1 MDTNKENVE
10 YKFSLLM
17 SSFEKILN
25 KIVLL
30 ERQKIKIDSD
40 FKKKMKIWKE
50 THNGIKY
57 KLTDSESIYNL
68 VLKRLKN
75 KKQTLVYEKT
85 LNSIKAYIVIYD
97 NITFSKKKRTYS
109 PQSLP
114 KIDLLNFMY
123 DYRGIDKSSSHISKI
138 SSIKS
143 KSSSINK
150 SKSSSSANKK
160 KKLWSKMENI
170 RQQNINDKDSYR
182 GGKC

>member
-1 MDTNKENVE
+1 MDTNKKDVE
-10 YKFSLLM
+10 SKLSLLM

-40 FKKKMKIWKE
+40 FKNKMKIWKK

-75 KKQTLVYEKT
+75 RKQTLVYEKT
-85 LNSIKAYIVIYD
+85 LMSIKAYIVMYD
-97 NITFSKKKRTYS
+97 DITFSKKKRTYS

-123 DYRGIDKSSSHISKI
+123 DYRGIDKSSSNISKI

-160 KKLWSKMENI
+160 KELWSKMKNI
-170 RQQNINDKDSYR
+170 RQQNMNDNSHR
-182 GGKC
+182 GGKY